1 MEKQFYMNIYRF
13 ESYQINMK
21 LKKNK
26 IIQFVKIFKESL
38 YFREFLMSL
47 FIVSIT
53 VYNLSYIIAATFK
66 IIDYL
71 SRFDNLYLG
80 VFICLEFSIF
90 LLTLLSWIIF
100 IITYWSRQYIIKDL
114 LKRFSSLPFLNKI
127 LLFNFTLF
135 VSIPNRVYIHNQTSD
150 IFTFCVTIYLF
161 FLVYISPIVIFPV
174 LIYFLI
180 TIESIVFGTLYETY
194 DSFAD
199 QIHKKLF
206 NNDIWFSTIYMREF
220 WGNANSSGTQR
231 LKIQILTTLVSGL
244 TGMLGRTEYE
254 LEKREIEK
262 HRSIYLKEKVEL
274 WTQSNILTHKD
285 LSRFDEEANKKAF
298 ENHAGWMLK
307 SIEYVN
313 NLKKESLESDQKKS
327 YTQEE
332 LQKIR
337 DLQDLTA
344 EVKRYNLESS
354 AERKV
359 DMSELKKKI
368 FADNESIKLIK
379 DLDDTKKRLS
389 EGDQNV
395 QNNQNLSD
403 KEKEELMQ
411 VYKDLE
417 QATEINLSNYMSKL
431 KENRG
436 SFDSDDGDSHHN
448 SD

>member
-1 MEKQFYMNIYRF
+1 MK
-13 ESYQINMK
+13 IN
-21 LKKNK
+21 KNK
-26 IIQFVKIFKESL
+26 IIQFIKIFKESA
-38 YFREFLMSL
+38 YFNEFLISL
-47 FIVSIT
+47 LIVSIT

-66 IIDYL
+66 IINYL
-71 SRFDNLYLG
+71 SRFNSLYLG
-80 VFICLEFSIF
+80 VFICIEFSIF
-90 LLTLLSWIIF
+90 LLTLFSWIIF
-100 IITYWSRQYIIKDL
+100 IIIYWSRQYIIKDL
-114 LKRFSSLPFLNKI
+114 LKRFTSLPFLNKI

-135 VSIPNRVYIHNQTSD
+135 MSIPNRVYIHNQTSD
-150 IFTFCVTIYLF
+150 ISTFCITIYLF
-161 FLVYISPIVIFPV
+161 FLVYISPIMIFPV

-194 DSFAD
+194 GSFAD

-220 WGNANSSGTQR
+220 WGNANSNGIQKF
-231 LKIQILTTLVSGL
+231 KIQILTTVAFSL
-244 TGMLGRTEYE
+244 TGMLGRTEYQ
-254 LEKREIEK
+254 LEKHEIEK
-262 HRSIYLKEKVEL
+262 HSSIYLEEKVKL

-285 LSRFDEEANKKAF
+285 LSRLSEEADKKAF
-298 ENHAGWMLK
+298 KNHAGWMLK

-313 NLKKESLESDQKKS
+313 NLKKESLESDRKKS

-332 LQKIR
+332 LQRIQ

-344 EVKRYNLESS
+344 EVKRYNLASS
-354 AERKV
+354 EERKV
-359 DMSELKKKI
+359 DIFELKKKI
-368 FADNESIKLIK
+368 LADNESIKLIK
-379 DLDDTKKRLS
+379 DLDDTKKRLQD
-389 EGDQNV
+389 GYQDV

-411 VYKDLE
+411 IYKNLE
-417 QATEINLSNYMSKL
+417 QATENNFSNYLFKL